1 MPPVTIQLDFCF
13 NLLPIPL
20 CAPHN
25 YIPCPPFPPVPPP
38 MPGAVLACQALEIP
52 VPAWWPPGY
61 ALGGASFTTTV
72 FHKFMQICLEG
83 HDCGKF
89 IPHIQLSPAPNNTLT
104 LVHIPLS
111 KRSAN
116 FASSTVK
123 MNGKGVAAM
132 TLISW
137 PPCPMTYCAEP
148 VSLPLADATTSHLN
162 TVRVGITLADWS
174 LGAVAIAAGILMD
187 WFFLK
192 RSGGAGKKLLK
203 EAEEM
208 ALKSEAGKYVYQLVA
223 KKLVGGIAKPDLKF
237 FVKQGVGLLTGA
249 ARALVLGEGSGS
261 ISYEI
266 GGPFLGLKGS
276 VGFKKAAG
284 KDTAA
289 TAAVKG
295 TALTASGEVNEGG
308 TKIANNH
315 PLGLGSESRTAKWGE
330 PGASTEQTSVEPFQG
345 FQNTNTKTTPD
356 GKATTARSRGPAATP
371 LVNAL

>member
-38 MPGAVLACQALEIP
+38 MPGAIGACQALEIP
-52 VPAWWPPGY
+52 VPAWWPPGF

-89 IPHIQLSPAPNNTLT
+89 IPHVQLTPAPNNTLT

-162 TVRVGITLADWS
+162 TVRVGITLADWIF
-174 LGAVAIAAGILMD
+174 GAIAIAADLLIDVLFMRAG
-187 WFFLK
+187 
-192 RSGGAGKKLLK
+192 GGASK
-203 EAEEM
+203 ELGEKAAAM
-208 ALKSEAGKYVYQLVA
+208 IAKSKVGKYVYQMVA
-223 KKLVGGIAKPDLKF
+223 KELVGDGLKKDAKWA
-237 FVKQGVGLLTGA
+237 VKQAVGFLTGA
-249 ARALVLGEGSGS
+249 TRAEITGEGSAS
-261 ISYEI
+261 VSYEI

-276 VGFKKAAG
+276 VGYKKSRE
-284 KDTAA
+284 
-289 TAAVKG
+289 KG
-295 TALTASGEVNEGG
+295 REGTIGAKGNVLTATGEVNEGG
-308 TKIANNH
+308 ASIANNH
-315 PLGLGSESRTAKWGE
+315 PLGLGTESHSTEWGK
-330 PGASTEQTSVEPFQG
+330 PGTTSEQTSTEPFNG
-345 FQNTNTKTTPD
+345 FRNTHTKTTPD
-356 GKATTARSRGPAATP
+356 GTTTKAQSRPATTP